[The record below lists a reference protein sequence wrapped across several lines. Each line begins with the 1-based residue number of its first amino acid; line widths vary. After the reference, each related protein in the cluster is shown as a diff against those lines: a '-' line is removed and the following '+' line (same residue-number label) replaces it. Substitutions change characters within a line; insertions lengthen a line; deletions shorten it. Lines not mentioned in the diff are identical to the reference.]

1 MSTGSTQPSPNPWR
15 KTIKA
20 DELKAKVKP
29 SKKKPNESKLALI
42 ARAAED
48 EQTEVTN
55 GVKRKEDTHL
65 LGEKTNEEEEEGEI
79 ESGTSQ
85 DDYCQANHT
94 PFPPLSEINDVKY
107 IARIQEIHAAV
118 MNPDLDEECLNHILG
133 IIQQT
138 GNYSIDQH
146 NLTLDWFNLDT
157 HTISKIAS
165 LLHAQP

>member
-1 MSTGSTQPSPNPWR
+1 MHLQASSPIVLPPKEVLASPLSPMSTGSTQPSPNPWR

-42 ARAAED
+42 ARAAEENRTMKAHLD

-65 LGEKTNEEEEEGEI
+65 LGEKTNEEEEEEEGEI

-107 IARIQEIHAAV
+107 IARIQV
-118 MNPDLDEECLNHILG
+118 L
-133 IIQQT
+133 
-138 GNYSIDQH
+138 S
-146 NLTLDWFNLDT
+146 
-157 HTISKIAS
+157 
-165 LLHAQP
+165 